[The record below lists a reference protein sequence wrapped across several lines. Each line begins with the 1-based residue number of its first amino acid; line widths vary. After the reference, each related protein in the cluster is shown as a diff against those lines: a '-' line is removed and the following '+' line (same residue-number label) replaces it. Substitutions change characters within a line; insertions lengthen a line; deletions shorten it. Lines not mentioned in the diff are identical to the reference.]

1 MKKILFPIISLFIF
15 CGISFAETK
24 IDASKDQ
31 AFSSAVSVSTTPALF
46 QSSTTLLNVEEVRV
60 YNYSSDVV
68 YINFTNPVS
77 STTAAA
83 TGIKVFQTSENNE
96 YISLTLDKTASIYL
110 TFAADSGTAS
120 LRVLEVGRKYKV
132 WF

>member
-1 MKKILFPIISLFIF
+1 MKKILFAVAMLAAFS
-15 CGISFAETK
+15 GGASAETK

-68 YINFTNPVS
+68 YINFTLPTS

-96 YISLTLDKTASIYL
+96 YISLPLDKTASIYL
-110 TFAADSGTAS
+110 TFAADTGTAS
-120 LRVLEVGRKYKV
+120 LRILEIGRKYQS